1 MYTKNKLRILSKLR
15 NFELA
20 GGSAQDISRFQGVLR
35 DLKGS
40 LDFSLET
47 SRVEIP

>member
-20 GGSAQDISRFQGVLR
+20 GGSAQDIS
-35 DLKGS
+35 K
-40 LDFSLET
+40 DFKES
-47 SRVEIP
+47 